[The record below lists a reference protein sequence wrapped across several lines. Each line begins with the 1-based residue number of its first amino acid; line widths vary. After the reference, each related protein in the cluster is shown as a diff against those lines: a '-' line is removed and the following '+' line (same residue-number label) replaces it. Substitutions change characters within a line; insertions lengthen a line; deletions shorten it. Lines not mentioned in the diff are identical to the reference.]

1 MPRFASRTAF
11 SDHYGIGAD
20 GVHAGARLF
29 APAVLTGKVPITL
42 PNGRP
47 IAARLSARS
56 RGVPPTA
63 LVLLSIVS
71 VQIGA
76 AIAKGLFDSLGPGGT
91 VFLRISFAAL
101 VLFALV
107 RPTLGGH
114 DRAAYLVAGLFGLTL
129 AGMNLSLY
137 LAIDRIPLGVAVTL
151 EFVGPLGVAVAGS
164 RRSLDLLWVVLAAT
178 GILLLA
184 PLGVLG
190 GMDLDPVGVTFA
202 LLAGCLWAS
211 YILLSA
217 RTGSAFPG
225 GTGLVIALCVGT
237 LVLAPVGIAG
247 AGQALLDPKL
257 LLAGFGVAMLSSA
270 IPFSLELEALRK
282 IPARVFGVLMS
293 LEPAVAAL
301 AGLVVLGERLE
312 TRAVAAVF
320 FVTVA
325 AAGSSLF
332 ARRDEG

>member
-1 MPRFASRTAF
+1 MP
-11 SDHYGIGAD
+11 D
-20 GVHAGARLF
+20 GRS
-29 APAVLTGKVPITL
+29 
-42 PNGRP
+42 
-47 IAARLSARS
+47 IAARLSDGSRS
-56 RGVPPTA
+56 VPPTA
-63 LVLLSIVS
+63 LVMLSIIS
-71 VQIGA
+71 VQLGA
-76 AIAKGLFDSLGPGGT
+76 AIAKTLFDSLGPGGT
-91 VFLRISFAAL
+91 VFVRIAFASL
-101 VLFALV
+101 VLLVLV
-107 RPTLGGH
+107 RPKLGGH
-114 DRAAYLVAGLFGLTL
+114 ERNAYFVAGLFGLAL
-129 AGMNLSLY
+129 ALMNFSIY

-164 RRSLDLLWVVLAAT
+164 RRVIDVLWVVLAAA

-184 PLGVLG
+184 PLGAFG
-190 GMDLDPVGVTFA
+190 GMDLDPVGVAFA

-237 LVLAPVGIAG
+237 VVLAPFGIAG
-247 AGQALLDPKL
+247 AGYSLLDPKL

-282 IPARVFGVLMS
+282 IPARIFGVLMS

-312 TRAVAAVF
+312 MRAVVAIF

-325 AAGSSLF
+325 AAGASLF
-332 ARRDEG
+332 GEQEEG

>member
-1 MPRFASRTAF
+1 VTA
-11 SDHYGIGAD
+11 
-20 GVHAGARLF
+20 
-29 APAVLTGKVPITL
+29 PGKVSNTL

-47 IAARLSARS
+47 LASRISDRS
-56 RGVPPTA
+56 RTVPPTA

-71 VQIGA
+71 VQLGA
-76 AIAKGLFDSLGPGGT
+76 AIAKTLFDTLGPGGT
-91 VFLRISFAAL
+91 VFLRITFAAL
-101 VLFALV
+101 VLLALV
-107 RPTLGGH
+107 RPTWGGYESTE
-114 DRAAYLVAGLFGLTL
+114 YLVAGLFGLAL
-129 AGMNLSLY
+129 AGMNFSIY
-137 LAIDRIPLGVAVTL
+137 LAIDRIPLGIAVTL

-164 RRSLDLLWVVLAAT
+164 RRMLDLLWVVLAAA

-184 PLGVLG
+184 PLGLFG
-190 GMDLDPVGVTFA
+190 GMDIDPVGVAFA

-225 GTGLVIALCVGT
+225 GTGLVIALCIGT
-237 LVLAPVGIAG
+237 LVLLPFGIAG
-247 AGQALLDPKL
+247 AGYALLDPKL

-312 TRAVAAVF
+312 MRAVAAIL

-325 AAGSSLF
+325 ASGASLF
-332 ARRDEG
+332 GGRDRGF